1 MRHWSV
7 RVLMVGVATL
17 GALQGSVAGCTCQRA
32 ENIEAK
38 ERLTKPQPK
47 ELSSAKATE
56 AIDVDALTT
65 REKMD
70 RVVHMDG
77 SEIAA
82 RLGSFVYTSSGEL
95 SFGREGESTPA
106 LKSAEQTRVIQA
118 DTGDFSIDVVTGDG
132 SEQKLAYVN
141 EVFFLKNNNG
151 QWRVSRDP
159 SGERNVYRSDAMG
172 VWSSFYDLVA
182 HALVVERTG
191 AARHAGRG
199 VIGYSLKLP
208 DQSAQAREEGKAV
221 TDAAPPPTV
230 VPGVDGGPDTTV
242 EAPENEDARRERIAK
257 RVANWTKRAKPAGG
271 TGRILVDEASGVPL
285 LVEFNG
291 SLVVGDGRDP
301 ARLTVKLNASVDEIG
316 KAQALKAPQ
325 DAIDEIV
332 RRKMP
337 AYPRGVF
344 EDHKLV
350 EPLPEEEG
358 APKRKK
364 KGAATAPAELPDA
377 DD

>member
-1 MRHWSV
+1 MDV
-7 RVLMVGVATL
+7 RVKRTLVVAMTAVAAL
-17 GALQGSVAGCTCQRA
+17 GGGGGGCTCQRS
-32 ENIEAK
+32 ENIAAK

-47 ELSSAKATE
+47 ELSSTKATE
-56 AIDVDALTT
+56 PIDVDGLTV
-65 REKMD
+65 REKLD

-77 SEIAA
+77 SEVAA
-82 RLGSFVYTSSGEL
+82 RLGSFVYTSRGEL
-95 SFGREGESTPA
+95 SFGREREDTAA
-106 LKSAEQTRVIQA
+106 LRSAE
-118 DTGDFSIDVVTGDG
+118 DTKVVQSDSGDFSIDVVTGDG

-172 VWSSFYDLVA
+172 VWASFYDLVS

-191 AARHAGRG
+191 ATNHAGRG
-199 VIGYSLKLP
+199 AIGYRLTLP
-208 DQSAQAREEGKAV
+208 DQSAQARQEGATV
-221 TDAAPPPTV
+221 TDAPAPPTI

-242 EAPENEDARRERIAK
+242 EAPEAEDARRERIAQ
-257 RVANWTKRAKPAGG
+257 RVAMWTKRAKPAGG
-271 TGRILVDEASGVPL
+271 AGRLLVDEATGVPV
-285 LVEFNG
+285 LVEFTG
-291 SLVVGDGRDP
+291 TLVVGDGANP
-301 ARLTVKLNASVDEIG
+301 AKLSVKLEAAMSEIG
-316 KAQALKAPQ
+316 KAQTLKAPQ

-337 AYPRGVF
+337 ASPRAVF
-344 EDHKLV
+344 EDHKVV

-364 KGAATAPAELPDA
+364 KGTTAAPTELPEDE
-377 DD
+377 

>member
-1 MRHWSV
+1 MDVHAR
-7 RVLMVGVATL
+7 RILLVAVMATTAL
-17 GALQGSVAGCTCQRA
+17 GGGGAGCTCQRS

-47 ELSSAKATE
+47 EISSTKATE
-56 AIDVDALTT
+56 PIDVDSLTT
-65 REKMD
+65 RDTMD

-77 SEIAA
+77 SEIAT
-82 RLGSFVYTSSGEL
+82 RLGSFVYASRGEL
-95 SFGREGESTPA
+95 AFGREQDDTTA
-106 LKSAEQTRVIQA
+106 LRSAEDTKVVQS

-159 SGERNVYRSDAMG
+159 SGERNVYRTDAMG
-172 VWSSFYDLVA
+172 VWASFYDLVS

-191 AARHAGRG
+191 ATQHAGRNA
-199 VIGYSLKLP
+199 IGYRLTLP
-208 DQSAQAREEGKAV
+208 DQAAQARQEGAAV
-221 TDAAPPPTV
+221 TDAPAPPTI

-242 EAPENEDARRERIAK
+242 EAPEAEDARRERIAQ
-257 RVANWTKRAKPAGG
+257 RVAMWTKRAKPAGG
-271 TGRILVDEASGVPL
+271 SGRLLVDEATGVPL
-285 LVEFNG
+285 LVEFSG
-291 SLVVGDGRDP
+291 TLVVGDGKDP
-301 ARLTVKLNASVDEIG
+301 AKLTVKLDAAMSEIG
-316 KAQALKAPQ
+316 KAHTLKAPQ

-337 AYPRGVF
+337 ASPRAVF

-364 KGAATAPAELPDA
+364 KNTSAPAELPDEE
-377 DD
+377 

>member
-7 RVLMVGVATL
+7 RVLVVGVTTL

-38 ERLTKPQPK
+38 ARLTKPQPK

-56 AIDVDALTT
+56 VIDVDALTT

-95 SFGREGESTPA
+95 SFGREGDSTPA
-106 LKSAEQTRVIQA
+106 LKSAEQTKVIQS
-118 DTGDFSIDVVTGDG
+118 DNGDFSIDVVTGDG

-151 QWRVSRDP
+151 RWRVSRDP
-159 SGERNVYRSDAMG
+159 SGERNVYRTDAMG
-172 VWSSFYDLVA
+172 VWASFYDLVA
-182 HALVVERTG
+182 HALVIERTG

-199 VIGYSLKLP
+199 VVGYRLKLP
-208 DQSAQAREEGKAV
+208 DQSAQAREEGKTV
-221 TDAAPPPTV
+221 TDAAPPTTR
-230 VPGVDGGPDTTV
+230 VPGVDGGPETTV
-242 EAPENEDARRERIAK
+242 ETAENEDARRERIAK
-257 RVANWTKRAKPAGG
+257 RVAMWTKRAKPAGG
-271 TGRILVDEASGVPL
+271 SGRILVDEATGVPL
-285 LVEFNG
+285 LVEFDG
-291 SLVVGDGRDP
+291 SLVVGDGKDP
-301 ARLTVKLNASVDEIG
+301 ARLTVKLKSSVDDVG
-316 KAQALKAPQ
+316 KAQSLKAPQ

-337 AYPRGVF
+337 AHPRSVF

-358 APKRKK
+358 MPRRKK
-364 KGAATAPAELPDA
+364 KGAAPAELPDA